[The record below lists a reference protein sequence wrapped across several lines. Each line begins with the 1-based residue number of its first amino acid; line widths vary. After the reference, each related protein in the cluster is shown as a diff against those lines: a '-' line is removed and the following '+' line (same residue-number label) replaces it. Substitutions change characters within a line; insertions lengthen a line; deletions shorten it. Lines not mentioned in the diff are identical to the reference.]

1 VASTTRSAT
10 PGESARRR
18 LPQAGAFVVAIT
30 LIGAA
35 GYHTIEAWSWP
46 DSFYMVFITMSTVG
60 FQEVHDMTPMGRL
73 WTVFIVI
80 GGVGSLGY
88 TAASV
93 LELLLEGHIYG
104 LRRRRRMDNQIANM
118 RDHIIVCGYGRV
130 GHQIAEDLTSA
141 KRAFVLI
148 EREDEAGD
156 LAQSSYPHILGSA
169 ESESVLKSAGID
181 RARTLIAAV
190 DGDTENVFVTLTARV
205 LNPSIRIVARAS
217 DDDAVRKLKL
227 VGAERVIS
235 PYSTSGRRMAH
246 LALLPTASDVF
257 ELIADPVHEL
267 SVQVQR
273 IEVQSG
279 GKMAGSTISDLDLRR
294 QSGALVVALSSADEM
309 AWNPDPGRQLRAG
322 DLLTILGSAEQC
334 EKIHALNGS
343 TES

>member
-1 VASTTRSAT
+1 VRPPT
-10 PGESARRR
+10 ESARRR
-18 LPQAGAFVVAIT
+18 LPQAGAVVLAVT
-30 LIGAA
+30 LIGAV
-35 GYHTIEAWSWP
+35 GYRIIEAWNWP

-60 FQEVHDMTPMGRL
+60 FHEVHEMSQMGRL
-73 WTVFIVI
+73 WTVFIVV
-80 GGVGSLGY
+80 GGVGAVGY

-93 LELLLEGHIYG
+93 VELLLEGHLYG
-104 LRRRRRMDNQIANM
+104 LRRRRRMDKQIATM
-118 RDHIIVCGYGRV
+118 HDHIIVCGFGRV
-130 GHQIAEDLTSA
+130 GRQIAEDLSSA
-141 KRAFVLI
+141 ERDFVLI
-148 EREDEAGD
+148 EREDEAGN
-156 LAQSSYPHILGSA
+156 LAQSGYPHVLGSA
-169 ESESVLKSAGID
+169 ESEATLKAAGID

-257 ELIADPVHEL
+257 ELIADPVREL

-273 IEVQSG
+273 IEVQAD
-279 GKMAGSTISDLDLRR
+279 GKMAGSTISALDLRR
-294 QSGALVVALSSADEM
+294 QSGALVVALSSGDNM
-309 AWNPDPGRQLRAG
+309 AWNPDPGRQLQAG

-334 EKIHALNGS
+334 EKVHVLNGAKKD
-343 TES
+343 